1 MQPRSD
7 DRFILYLAAWL
18 EAMEEEDD
26 QAEVGRGVLMPAG
39 VPSRAE
45 PRESPAGQKERKLSR
60 ITPRA
65 VLDHPLLLRGSSG
78 CIPKLE
84 SKQASKQASKYV
96 RSFPEKKRGTGIHA
110 QLK

>member
-65 VLDHPLLLRGSSG
+65 VLDHPLLAPR
-78 CIPKLE
+78 LE
-84 SKQASKQASKYV
+84 RLYSKAREQASKQASTFGP
-96 RSFPEKKRGTGIHA
+96 SQKRKEIQVSA
-110 QLK
+110 RN